1 MNHRKPLLMH
11 PVEPCF
17 CLQAKNTGYILV
29 IGLSQGGAYFNRRI
43 SLASTL
49 NGEEEER

>member
-1 MNHRKPLLMH
+1 MFLVTSKEYGLHLAY
-11 PVEPCF
+11 F
-17 CLQAKNTGYILV
+17 LV
-29 IGLSQGGAYFNRRI
+29 IGLSQGGAYFNKRI